1 MADDEKPDE
10 ETPGDAA
17 AEAPEGESGDEID
30 DDAMAAEWEAAAAE
44 GGDGGGDADAMAAE
58 WDAAAG
64 GGEGDAGTPGHGEE
78 AVYEVPVEISAVLG
92 TAQIP
97 VSQLLKMG
105 RGAVLELDR
114 LVGDPV
120 DIYVDKQLVGRGDVV
135 VVDEKIGVTLH
146 DSVKNKPR

>member
-1 MADDEKPDE
+1 MADDDTPDDENPEGATGADE
-10 ETPGDAA
+10 EDADALAAEWEAA
-17 AEAPEGESGDEID
+17 AGEGGEGD
-30 DDAMAAEWEAAAAE
+30 DDAMAAEWAAAA
-44 GGDGGGDADAMAAE
+44 GDGDGSSQSGQ
-58 WDAAAG
+58 
-64 GGEGDAGTPGHGEE
+64 GEE

-120 DIYVDKQLVGRGDVV
+120 DIYVDKQMVARGDVV
-135 VVDEKIGVTLH
+135 VVEEKIGVTLH
-146 DSVKNKPR
+146 DTIKKVPG

>member
-1 MADDEKPDE
+1 MADDDTPDE
-10 ETPGDAA
+10 EN
-17 AEAPEGESGDEID
+17 PEGAAGADEE
-30 DDAMAAEWEAAAAE
+30 DADALAAEWEAAAAE
-44 GGDGGGDADAMAAE
+44 EGGGGDDDAMAAE
-58 WDAAAG
+58 LAAAAG
-64 GGEGDAGTPGHGEE
+64 DGDGSSPSDQGEE

-120 DIYVDKQLVGRGDVV
+120 DIYVDKQMVARGDVV
-135 VVDEKIGVTLH
+135 VVEEKIGVTLH
-146 DSVKNKPR
+146 DTIKNAPR

>member
-1 MADDEKPDE
+1 MAEEDDGTEIAE
-10 ETPGDAA
+10 GEGA
-17 AEAPEGESGDEID
+17 AESAGDDSG
-30 DDAMAAEWEAAAAE
+30 
-44 GGDGGGDADAMAAE
+44 
-58 WDAAAG
+58 
-64 GGEGDAGTPGHGEE
+64 

-120 DIYVDKQLVGRGDVV
+120 DIYVNEQMVAKGEVMVV
-135 VVDEKIGVTLH
+135 EDRLAITLT
-146 DSVKNKPR
+146 DTMKRAEQ

>member
-10 ETPGDAA
+10 ENPDDAA
-17 AEAPEGESGDEID
+17 PAGEE
-30 DDAMAAEWEAAAAE
+30 DADALAAEREAAAGE
-44 GGDGGGDADAMAAE
+44 GGDGGDDPDADALAADLE
-58 WDAAAG
+58 AGASGNGDGDAAG
-64 GGEGDAGTPGHGEE
+64 SDQGEE

-120 DIYVDKQLVGRGDVV
+120 DIYVDKQMVGRGDVV

-146 DSVKNKPR
+146 DTIRNRL